1 MSKSNATE
9 TDLVAY
15 IFTSV
20 AIPWATIPNIYIS
33 LHTADPGETG
43 NQSTSEATYT
53 SYARTTVAR
62 TSAGW
67 SIGTGTATNAALISC
82 PQCTGGSN
90 TITYVGL
97 GTTAT
102 GTGQLLYSGALNS
115 SLTVSNLITPQFA
128 ALALTVTED

>member
-9 TDLVAY
+9 TDFVAY

-20 AIPWATIPNIYIS
+20 AIPWAAIPNLYIS

-43 NQSTSEATYT
+43 NQSTSEASYT
-53 SYARTTVAR
+53 SYARTTVVR

-67 SIGTGTATNAALISC
+67 SIGTGTAANAALISC

-90 TITYVGL
+90 TITYVAI
-97 GTTAT
+97 GTTVT
-102 GTGQLLYSGALNS
+102 GTGQILYSGILNS
-115 SLTVSNLITPQFA
+115 SLGVSNLITPQFA
-128 ALALTVTED
+128 TSALQVSED